1 MGASPD
7 PPTTSPDS
15 STDRWNA
22 ELYAAN
28 SAHHRAQ
35 DAAFLASFSLRPSAI
50 VLDLGSG
57 TGEFTN
63 TLAACVPQGSVLGID
78 SSLSQ
83 VEFARRSKAHN
94 VAHELGRLEDLDAVL
109 GERCFDAA
117 VSRATLH
124 WVAGGDHPALL
135 RSIRSHLRPGGLLR
149 VEFAGHGQ
157 MASLI
162 ALLDDVATGLGGKTA
177 EIYTPM
183 VEEYRMQLLEAGFE
197 VSRGFVRL
205 AFQKRSVPSHDAL
218 LGLMRSQPYVA
229 YEPYLPVGQ
238 RQKFREVAEQRAFNE
253 LRRSDGTYDQDFVRM
268 DVLAFVP

>member
-1 MGASPD
+1 MGNIGAD
-7 PPTTSPDS
+7 PPDT

-35 DAAFLASFSLRPSAI
+35 DDAFLASFSLPPSAV

-63 TLAACVPQGSVLGID
+63 KLAACVPQGSVLGID
-78 SSLSQ
+78 GSASQ
-83 VEFARRSKAHN
+83 VEFACRSKANN
-94 VAHELGRLEDLDAVL
+94 VDHELGRLEDLDAVL
-109 GERCFDAA
+109 GDCRFDAV

-124 WVAGGDHPALL
+124 WVAGGDHPELL
-135 RSIRSHLRPGGLLR
+135 RSIRSHLRPKGLLR

-162 ALLDDVATGLGGKTA
+162 ALLDDIATSLGGRTA
-177 EIYTPM
+177 QIYTPR
-183 VEEYRMQLLEAGFE
+183 VEEYRTQLLEAGFE
-197 VSRGFVRL
+197 LSRGFVRY
-205 AFQKRSVPSHDAL
+205 AFQQRSVPSYDAL

-229 YEPYLPVGQ
+229 YEPYLSVGQ
-238 RQKFREVAEQRAFNE
+238 RQRFREVAEQRAFNE
-253 LRRSDGTYDQDFVRM
+253 LKRSDGTYDQDFVRM